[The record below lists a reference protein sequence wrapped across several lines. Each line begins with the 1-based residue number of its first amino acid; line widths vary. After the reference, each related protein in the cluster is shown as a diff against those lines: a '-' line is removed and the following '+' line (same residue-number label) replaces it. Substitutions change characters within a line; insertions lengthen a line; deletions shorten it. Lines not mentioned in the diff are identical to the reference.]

1 MATTQD
7 VEVTLVALMRR
18 VGALDSA
25 TVTLLPPRRTI
36 EARFADIDAIYHAVW
51 AQGELGELRRGAAT
65 KADIR
70 ITCSS
75 DDLLAMAN
83 GTLTPSRAYA
93 TGRVRIDASMTDL
106 LRLRSV
112 L

>member
-7 VEVTLVALMRR
+7 VEATLLALMRR
-18 VGALDSA
+18 VGALDGS
-25 TVTLLPPRRTI
+25 TVALLPSRRTI
-36 EARFADIDAIYHAVW
+36 EARFTDIDATYHAVW
-51 AQGELGELRRGAAT
+51 EDGELGELRVGAAT
-65 KADIR
+65 KPEIR
-70 ITCSS
+70 LTCSS
-75 DDLLAMAN
+75 EVLLAMAN

-93 TGRVRIDASMTDL
+93 TGRVRIDASVTDL